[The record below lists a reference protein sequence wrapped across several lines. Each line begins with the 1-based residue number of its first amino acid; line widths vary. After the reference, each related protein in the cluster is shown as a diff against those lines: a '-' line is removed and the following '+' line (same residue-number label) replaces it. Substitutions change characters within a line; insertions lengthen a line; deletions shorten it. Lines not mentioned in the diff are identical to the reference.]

1 MLTALIVDDEPLM
14 RLGIQK
20 AIDWSSYGIQ
30 EITTAPNGRTALQ
43 MVEQRQPDVLL
54 TDVKMPGLDGL
65 ELSRMVKESWPFVKI
80 VIISGYDDFSYAKK
94 SISYGV
100 TDYLLKPIDNKSLS
114 QTMEKVTQ
122 EIAEERG
129 KLRRQE
135 QMSHLLQQS
144 VGIARQK
151 VLKELLFGEAG
162 EQEVKRY
169 EHVLGLHDSLSGPH
183 AVALVKI
190 NAFKEKSTL
199 FRDGTLLHFAVQNI
213 LEELLRTEGRGEL
226 VDLRPGSLC
235 LLLKQDGSGTAP
247 MEMEAFVLK
256 AQAAVMDYLR
266 IPTTWGLGSVSSC
279 VQGLRQS
286 YRDADRA
293 LKARWQSPGKRIFSA
308 GEPSGEPFASGD
320 AVHTAIQ
327 ALQLGSTKPLLDE
340 LAKTRDKLSQATMY
354 DPESI
359 ESYYLKLAE
368 SVEGVLRER
377 SKDKQIDVRE
387 RVSEALYLSDTLADA
402 SDSVDAVF
410 QETAQII
417 HQHLPK
423 PYSKVIRD
431 VIDFLN
437 QHYGEEISLADAANR
452 VFLNRSYLSYLFVQE
467 TGSNF
472 SDFLAELRLEKAKE
486 LLTAGGMKN
495 YEVAEA
501 VGYKDFRHFGHLFKK
516 HTGMTP
522 SEFRKLVP

>member
-14 RLGIQK
+14 RMGIQR

-30 EITTAPNGRTALQ
+30 EMQAAPNGRIALQ
-43 MVEQRQPDVLL
+43 MIEQQQPDVLL
-54 TDVKMPGLDGL
+54 TDVRMPGLDGL
-65 ELSRMVKESWPFVKI
+65 ELSRIVKERWPSIKI

-100 TDYLLKPIDNKSLS
+100 TDYLLKPIDNKSLG
-114 QTMEKVTQ
+114 QAVEKVTQ

-129 KLRRQE
+129 KLREQE
-135 QMSHLLQQS
+135 QMTHLLQQS

-162 EQEVKRY
+162 EKQWKRY
-169 EHVLGLHDSLSGPH
+169 EHVLGLQESLAGMK
-183 AVALVKI
+183 AVVLVKI

-199 FRDGTLLHFAVQNI
+199 FRDGALLHFAVQNI
-213 LEELLRTEGRGEL
+213 LEELVRSEGSGEL

-235 LLLKQDGSGTAP
+235 L
-247 MEMEAFVLK
+247 VLTQQEGK
-256 AQAAVMDYLR
+256 REQLMSLVHHAQSAMLDYLR
-266 IPTTWGLGSVSSC
+266 IPTTWAIGSMTSGL
-279 VQGLRQS
+279 QGLRQS
-286 YRDADRA
+286 YQEADRA
-293 LKARWQSPGKRIFSA
+293 LKGRWLNPAKRVWMTGEEAAGAPLTA
-308 GEPSGEPFASGD
+308 GESA
-320 AVHTAIQ
+320 HTAVQ
-327 ALQLGSTKPLLDE
+327 ALQLGSSKPLLDE
-340 LAKTRDKLSQATMY
+340 LSKLRERLAQPPAY
-354 DPESI
+354 DPVSV

-368 SVEGVLRER
+368 AVESILIER
-377 SKDKQIDVRE
+377 CKEQTAEFRE
-387 RVSEALYLSDTLADA
+387 RVREALYLSDTLLDA
-402 SDSVDAVF
+402 ADSVHALF
-410 QETAQII
+410 QEATHVL

-423 PYSKVIRD
+423 PYSKVIRE
-431 VIDFLN
+431 VIDYVN

-472 SDFLAELRLEKAKE
+472 SDFLADLRLEKAKE

-501 VGYKDFRHFGHLFKK
+501 VGYKDFRHFGQMFKK

-522 SEFRKLVP
+522 SDFRKLAP